1 MLKEKTSFAY
11 DNKGFM
17 LLYFN
22 RCAKLLIHTR
32 QTQKIKKTF
41 LILHYSTLEGT
52 LVQYNSGTS

>member
-1 MLKEKTSFAY
+1 MLKEKTNFAY

-32 QTQKIKKTF
+32 QTLHNSLTVIWTSFMAQKSE
-41 LILHYSTLEGT
+41 YW
-52 LVQYNSGTS
+52 